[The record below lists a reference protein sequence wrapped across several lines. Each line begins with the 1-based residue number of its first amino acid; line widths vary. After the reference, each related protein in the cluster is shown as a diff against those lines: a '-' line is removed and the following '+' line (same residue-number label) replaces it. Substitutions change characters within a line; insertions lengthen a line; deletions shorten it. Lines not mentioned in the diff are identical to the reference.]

1 MSLTLSEP
9 LQQIINRLTEKHT
22 NAVIEVYTST
32 GDTFVRI
39 EKEALL
45 DVCGWLKDE
54 QHFVYLSDIV
64 GADRFTSEER
74 FEVIYNLLNLR
85 DQCRLFLKVRCDEEA
100 PSLDSVTPVWPGA
113 NWKEREVFD
122 MFGINFHNHPD
133 LRRIYMP
140 EDYAYHP
147 LRKEFPLLG
156 VPGSI
161 DLPNTTPDAD

>member
-161 DLPNTTPDAD
+161 DLPNTTPDVD

>member
-74 FEVIYNLLNLR
+74 FEVIYNLLNLK

-100 PSLDSVTPVWPGA
+100 PALESVTPVWAGA